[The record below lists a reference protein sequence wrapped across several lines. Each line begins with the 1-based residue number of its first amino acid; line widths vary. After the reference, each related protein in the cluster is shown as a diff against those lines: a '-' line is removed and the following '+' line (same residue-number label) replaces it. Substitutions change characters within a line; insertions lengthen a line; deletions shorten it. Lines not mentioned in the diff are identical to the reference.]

1 MQYLE
6 NKQQQKQIKRGDIFI
21 YNFGTENKGSL
32 QSKKRAVVVVSNY
45 KNNYFSSVV
54 LVCPITSVMTKKSIP
69 THAEINYRTC
79 GLLKESIILCEQ
91 IFTIE
96 KRLLEKYI
104 GSLSNEDKKKMNRG
118 LEVAI
123 EVGKATDKFDLI
135 EYRVAR
141 EKTEQIVQLDNLIK
155 LWLDRNKNIGLIFDI
170 IEERI
175 ARINEL
181 KEYCKEN
188 NLLFEYFYND
198 NSKEKMIV

>member
-1 MQYLE
+1 MQYKN
-6 NKQQQKQIKRGDIFI
+6 NKQQRQIKRGDV
-21 YNFGTENKGSL
+21 YLYDFGTENKGSL
-32 QSKKRAVVVVSNY
+32 QSKRRAVVVVSNY

-54 LVCPITSVMTKKSIP
+54 LVCPITSVTTKKNIP
-69 THAEINYRTC
+69 THAEINYKTC

-91 IFTIE
+91 IFAIE

-104 GSLSNEDKKKMNRG
+104 GSLSNEDKKRMNKG

-141 EKTEQIVQLDNLIK
+141 EKTEQIIQLDNLIK
-155 LWLDRNKNIGLIFDI
+155 LWLDRNKNLGLIFDI

-181 KEYCKEN
+181 KKYCKEN

-198 NSKEKMIV
+198 NSKEKVVI

>member
-21 YNFGTENKGSL
+21 YNFGEENKGSL
-32 QSKKRAVVVVSNY
+32 QSKRRAVVVVSNY

-54 LVCPITSVMTKKSIP
+54 LVCPITSVTTKKNIP

-79 GLLKESIILCEQ
+79 GLIKESIILCEQ
-91 IFTIE
+91 IFAIE

-104 GSLSNEDKKKMNRG
+104 GSLSNEDKKRMNKG

-135 EYRVAR
+135 EYKVAR
-141 EKTEQIVQLDNLIK
+141 EKTEQIIQLDNLIK
-155 LWLDRNKNIGLIFDI
+155 LWLDRNKNIELIFDI

-175 ARINEL
+175 MRINEL
-181 KEYCKEN
+181 KEYCEKK

>member
-54 LVCPITSVMTKKSIP
+54 LVCPITSAIKKNIP

-104 GSLSNEDKKKMNRG
+104 GSLSNEDKKRMNKG

-135 EYRVAR
+135 EYRIAR

>member
-1 MQYLE
+1 MQYKN
-6 NKQQQKQIKRGDIFI
+6 NKQQRQIKRGDI
-21 YNFGTENKGSL
+21 YLYDFGTENKGSL
-32 QSKKRAVVVVSNY
+32 QSKRRAVVVVSNY

-54 LVCPITSVMTKKSIP
+54 LVCPITSVTTKKNIP
-69 THAEINYRTC
+69 THAEIDYRTC

-91 IFTIE
+91 IFAIE

-104 GSLSNEDKKKMNRG
+104 GSLSNEDKKRMNKG
-118 LEVAI
+118 LEIAI

-155 LWLDRNKNIGLIFDI
+155 LWLDRKKNIGLIFDI

-175 ARINEL
+175 MRINEL

-198 NSKEKMIV
+198 NSKEKVVI

>member
-45 KNNYFSSVV
+45 KNNCFSSVV
-54 LVCPITSVMTKKSIP
+54 LVCPITSAIKKNIP

-104 GSLSNEDKKKMNRG
+104 GSLSNEDKKRMNKG

-181 KEYCKEN
+181 KKYCKEN

>member
-54 LVCPITSVMTKKSIP
+54 LVCPITSAIKKNIP

-104 GSLSNEDKKKMNRG
+104 GSLSNEDKKRMNKG

>member
-45 KNNYFSSVV
+45 KNNCFSTVV
-54 LVCPITSVMTKKSIP
+54 LVCPITSAIKKNIP

-104 GSLSNEDKKKMNRG
+104 GSLSNEDKKRMNKG

-155 LWLDRNKNIGLIFDI
+155 LWLDRNKNIVLIFDV

>member
-45 KNNYFSSVV
+45 KNNYFSTVV
-54 LVCPITSVMTKKSIP
+54 LVCPITSAIKKNIP

-104 GSLSNEDKKKMNRG
+104 GSLSNEDKKRMNKG

-181 KEYCKEN
+181 KKYCKEN

>member
-45 KNNYFSSVV
+45 KNNCFSTVV
-54 LVCPITSVMTKKSIP
+54 LVCPITSAIKKNIP

-104 GSLSNEDKKKMNRG
+104 GSLSNEDKKRMNKG

-198 NSKEKMIV
+198 RSKEKMIV

>member
-54 LVCPITSVMTKKSIP
+54 LVCPITSAIKKNIP

-104 GSLSNEDKKKMNRG
+104 GSLSNEDKKRMNKG

-135 EYRVAR
+135 ECRIAR

-198 NSKEKMIV
+198 RSKEKMIV